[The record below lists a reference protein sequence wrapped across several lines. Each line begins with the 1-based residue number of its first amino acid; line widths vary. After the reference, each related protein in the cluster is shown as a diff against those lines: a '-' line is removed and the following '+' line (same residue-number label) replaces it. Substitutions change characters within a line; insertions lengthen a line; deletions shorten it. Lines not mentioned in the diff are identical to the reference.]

1 VRSIFRHIHPALL
14 AIFFALFSAGLFAQ
28 ADTPSQAQVQQ
39 VHKHLKATHSAELTA
54 QEKKEKLRQTMREHP
69 LIFRNS
75 GVDLHGEQPLDAAIL
90 HVESLFYKAAVDEA
104 PTPEGKLN
112 VIGDAPLEVRE
123 QLEPEGPAL
132 IAPLENEDEITFTRE
147 KQSPGTAAP
156 PIKVAPATVAKEPTE
171 PAPKA
176 APKHAAHPRESLT
189 AQASDPTAPL
199 VQAQLTYLYSDV
211 VRNSSGSARQFLIEP
226 VIPIPPNSLVP
237 MTQIIRPTVPFV
249 QFPGGKSG
257 LADIDI
263 QHVFVPEGH
272 DWGTLGFG
280 YTATLPTADHRDLGA
295 GKYSAGPA
303 VTLIYY
309 GIKNWQ
315 MGGTMAQA
323 WSFAGRGNRDDVSEL
338 TVQPILNYLLGP
350 WYVGIGDFTWEYD
363 WKDSE
368 GWNIPLGLQAGR
380 ITKIGKYNY
389 NISAEVLWVPKHSGG
404 SPSPERAI
412 KFGFVLLLPE

>member
-1 VRSIFRHIHPALL
+1 VRSIFRRYPPALL
-14 AIFFALFSAGLFAQ
+14 ALFITLFSAGLFAQ

-39 VHKHLKATHSAELTA
+39 AHQSLKATHAANLTA

-69 LIFRNS
+69 LIFRDS
-75 GVDLHGEQPLDAAIL
+75 GVDLHGEQALDAAIL
-90 HVESLFYKAAVDEA
+90 HVESLFYKSAVEEA
-104 PTPEGKLN
+104 PTPESKLD

-132 IAPLENEDEITFTRE
+132 IAPLENEDKITFTRE
-147 KQSPGTAAP
+147 KPSPGAAAP
-156 PIKVAPATVAKEPTE
+156 APAPAAKDPSKPAAKTVPKPT
-171 PAPKA
+171 A
-176 APKHAAHPRESLT
+176 HHPRESLT

-211 VRNSSGSARQFLIEP
+211 VRNSSGSAKQFLIEP
-226 VIPIPPNSLVP
+226 VIPIPPNNLIP
-237 MTQIIRPTVPFV
+237 ITQIIRPTIPFV
-249 QFPGGKSG
+249 QEPDGKSG

-315 MGGTMAQA
+315 IGGTVAQA
-323 WSFAGRGNRDDVSEL
+323 WSFAGRSNRDDVSEL
-338 TVQPILNYLLGP
+338 TFQPIVNYLLPP
-350 WYVGIGDFTWEYD
+350 WYIGIGDFTWAYD
-363 WKDSE
+363 WKGHE
-368 GWNIPLGLQAGR
+368 GWNIPLGFQAGR

-404 SPSPERAI
+404 GRDPERAV